1 MIAYLPTYDVGRR
14 GAAEIDS
21 TASRRLPHR
30 TILQHGTLY
39 HCDGT
44 LYRTR
49 DAAMASWNRWTRVSD
64 ALRITADAFYNMVGR

>member
-1 MIAYLPTYDVGRR
+1 MNAYLPTYDAGRH

-21 TASRRLPHR
+21 EASRRLPHG

-44 LYRTR
+44 RYRTR
-49 DAAMASWNRWTRVSD
+49 DAAMASWDRWARVAD

>member
-1 MIAYLPTYDVGRR
+1 MIADRPTYDAGRG

-21 TASRRLPHR
+21 TASRRLPHG

-44 LYRTR
+44 LYRTH
-49 DAAMASWNRWTRVSD
+49 DAAVASWDRWTRVSD
-64 ALRITADAFYNMVGR
+64 ALRITADAFYGMMGR